1 MKEKIIG
8 IIGGMG
14 PEATVDVF
22 SKIVAATPSRKDQ
35 DHLRVIIDN
44 NPKVP
49 SRFKFIMGDG
59 EDPLPVLIGMAEQL
73 ERYGADLLLIP
84 CNAAHHFY
92 DEIQQKVGIPVLHI
106 AEETRHYL
114 ESMDPMPGRVGLM
127 ASGSTAKS
135 GVYQKAFQG
144 SGIQLI
150 LPESK
155 DQQIISEAIYS
166 FKQGVRGRKIK
177 RELMEVA
184 QSLANAGAHVIILGC
199 TELPLILGKSRGSPI
214 IFVDG
219 NQVLAQA
226 AVRMARTVRAW

>member
-1 MKEKIIG
+1 MKMREKIIG

-49 SRFKFIMGDG
+49 SRFTFIMGDG
-59 EDPLPVLIGMAEQL
+59 EDPLPLLLEMAAKL
-73 ERYGADLLLIP
+73 ERYGADFLVIP

-92 DEIQQKVGIPVLHI
+92 DQIRERVGIPVLHI
-106 AEETRHYL
+106 AEETRHHL
-114 ESMDPMPGRVGLM
+114 ESMNPIPGRAGLM
-127 ASGSTAKS
+127 ASGSTVKS

-144 SGIQLI
+144 SGIQLV

-155 DQQIISEAIYS
+155 DQGIISEAIYS
-166 FKQGVRGRKIK
+166 FKQRVRGRRIK

-184 QSLANAGAHVIILGC
+184 QSLANAGAEAIILGC
-199 TELPLILGKSRGSPI
+199 TELPLILGKGRSSPI
-214 IFVDG
+214 IFVDA

-226 AVRMARTVRAW
+226 AVRMARNS

>member
-35 DHLRVIIDN
+35 DHLRIIIDN

-49 SRFKFIMGDG
+49 SRFKFIMGEG
-59 EDPLPVLIGMAEQL
+59 EDPLPLLIGMAEKL

-92 DEIQQKVGIPVLHI
+92 DEIQKKVGIPILHI
-106 AEETRHYL
+106 ARETRRHL
-114 ESMDPMPGRVGLM
+114 ESMSPRPKGVGLM
-127 ASGSTAKS
+127 ASGSTVKS
-135 GVYQKAFQG
+135 GVYQKAFRG

-155 DQQIISEAIYS
+155 DQRIIYQAIYS
-166 FKQGVRGRKIK
+166 FKQRVRGRKIEG
-177 RELMEVA
+177 ELMEVA
-184 QSLANAGAHVIILGC
+184 QSLVNAGAQMIILGC
-199 TELPLILGKSRGSPI
+199 TELPLILGKGRRSPI
-214 IFVDG
+214 AFVDA
-219 NQVLAQA
+219 NQILARA
-226 AVRMARTVRAW
+226 AVRMAKSS